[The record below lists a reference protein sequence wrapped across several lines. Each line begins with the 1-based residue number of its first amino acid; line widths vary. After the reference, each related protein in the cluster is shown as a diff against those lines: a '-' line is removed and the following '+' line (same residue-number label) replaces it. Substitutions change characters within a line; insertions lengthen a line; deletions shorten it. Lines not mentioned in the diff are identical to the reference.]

1 MHLSTCEQLLAYLG
15 KIGTLKSAS
24 QVWDGEVG
32 GRAHLAFQTHLL
44 HNLGKKELGSHTPLL
59 LNA

>member
-15 KIGTLKSAS
+15 KIGTLESVF
-24 QVWDGEVG
+24 QVWDSGVG
-32 GRAHLAFQTHLL
+32 GRAHLAFQTQEL
-44 HNLGKKELGSHTPLL
+44 HNLGKKELGNHTPLL